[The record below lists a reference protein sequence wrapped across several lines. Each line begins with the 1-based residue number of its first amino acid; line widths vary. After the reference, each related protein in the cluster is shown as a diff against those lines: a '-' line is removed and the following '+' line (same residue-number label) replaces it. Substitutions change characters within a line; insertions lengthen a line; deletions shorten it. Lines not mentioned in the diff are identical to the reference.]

1 MRGGGEGGDSPG
13 RGLVPLSG
21 HPGVGGKR
29 RERLLWGSVD
39 GIRGTGVRRLGRSF
53 PRPAPPTTRL
63 LLLLPPGDP
72 GCHRPRPTPPP
83 TPRVVLARIPAFLF
97 RLTSP
102 PRRREAGPRVDP
114 GLFGGGRAVPCPPN
128 PRASLSPVARPWLP
142 RGVFGAS
149 RDGLCPPAAGSG
161 PGFLPA
167 VGPPC
172 LRSTA
177 PILPPLGPGPLS
189 LPSAAAAALLCGGGG
204 GRPAAEWLPRHGPS
218 VPRKTRVPRAG
229 RATDGVR
236 YPSSGPAVVGGAWV
250 RRFPPLPAPPRPP
263 PSLQVPSASR
273 RGGLKTPRGGRPS
286 ALGSGRSGRWGGGVP
301 SPPGSASPHG
311 AGPPCLVAVQPLSPW
326 PSGGGLIR
334 WPSPASRS
342 VAVCERARVC
352 PVPVLGGW
360 EPPGACGVVR
370 APPTHPCVCVWAPDA
385 PSCEAFRPTGL
396 LCFPLTRPARGDPPA
411 PHALHPAAPRG
422 RVGRGEEEGGQCA
435 VPPFQTKHVRL
446 LAVDHSARA
455 SMKNAASCEN

>member
-189 LPSAAAAALLCGGGG
+189 LSSAAAAAAAAALLAVG
-204 GRPAAEWLPRHGPS
+204 
-218 VPRKTRVPRAG
+218 
-229 RATDGVR
+229 
-236 YPSSGPAVVGGAWV
+236 AVVGRRPSGSRVTGRQCHVRPAFRGRAARRTEFVTRRQGRRSLGAPGCGA
-250 RRFPPLPAPPRPP
+250 FP
-263 PSLQVPSASR
+263 PSL
-273 RGGLKTPRGGRPS
+273 PRLAR
-286 ALGSGRSGRWGGGVP
+286 L
-301 SPPGSASPHG
+301 
-311 AGPPCLVAVQPLSPW
+311 PLSRY
-326 PSGGGLIR
+326 L
-334 WPSPASRS
+334 
-342 VAVCERARVC
+342 AR
-352 PVPVLGGW
+352 
-360 EPPGACGVVR
+360 PGAEV
-370 APPTHPCVCVWAPDA
+370 
-385 PSCEAFRPTGL
+385 
-396 LCFPLTRPARGDPPA
+396 
-411 PHALHPAAPRG
+411 
-422 RVGRGEEEGGQCA
+422 
-435 VPPFQTKHVRL
+435 
-446 LAVDHSARA
+446 
-455 SMKNAASCEN
+455 

>member
-1 MRGGGEGGDSPG
+1 MASEGPGSGGLAVPFPG
-13 RGLVPLSG
+13 
-21 HPGVGGKR
+21 
-29 RERLLWGSVD
+29 
-39 GIRGTGVRRLGRSF
+39 
-53 PRPAPPTTRL
+53 
-63 LLLLPPGDP
+63 LLPP
-72 GCHRPRPTPPP
+72 PRAFSSSSPPAIPAATAPVPPPPP

-114 GLFGGGRAVPCPPN
+114 GLFGGGARAVPCPPTP
-128 PRASLSPVARPWLP
+128 PRVSVSGRAALAAPWCFWRVSGWALP
-142 RGVFGAS
+142 S
-149 RDGLCPPAAGSG
+149 RRRLWAGFPPGRWSSMPPLHCSDPAA
-161 PGFLPA
+161 A
-167 VGPPC
+167 W
-172 LRSTA
+172 
-177 PILPPLGPGPLS
+177 PGPS
-189 LPSAAAAALLCGGGG
+189 LPVLGGGGGGGAACGGGG

-311 AGPPCLVAVQPLSPW
+311 AGPPCLVAVQPLSPR
-326 PSGGGLIR
+326 PSGGGLTR

-370 APPTHPCVCVWAPDA
+370 APPTHPCVCVCGRRTPRRVK
-385 PSCEAFRPTGL
+385 PS
-396 LCFPLTRPARGDPPA
+396 DPPVCFVS
-411 PHALHPAAPRG
+411 L
-422 RVGRGEEEGGQCA
+422 
-435 VPPFQTKHVRL
+435 
-446 LAVDHSARA
+446 
-455 SMKNAASCEN
+455 

>member
-1 MRGGGEGGDSPG
+1 MASEGPGSGGLAVPFPG
-13 RGLVPLSG
+13 
-21 HPGVGGKR
+21 
-29 RERLLWGSVD
+29 
-39 GIRGTGVRRLGRSF
+39 
-53 PRPAPPTTRL
+53 
-63 LLLLPPGDP
+63 LLPP
-72 GCHRPRPTPPP
+72 PRAFSSSSPPAIPAATAPVPPRPP

-114 GLFGGGRAVPCPPN
+114 GLFGGGPGRALPPQP
-128 PRASLSPVARPWLP
+128 PRVSVSGRAALAAPWCFWRVSGWALP
-142 RGVFGAS
+142 S
-149 RDGLCPPAAGSG
+149 RRRLWAGFPPGRWSSMPPLHCSDPAA
-161 PGFLPA
+161 A
-167 VGPPC
+167 W
-172 LRSTA
+172 
-177 PILPPLGPGPLS
+177 PGPS
-189 LPSAAAAALLCGGGG
+189 LPVLGGGGGGGAACGGGG

-370 APPTHPCVCVWAPDA
+370 APPTHPVCVWAPDA

-396 LCFPLTRPARGDPPA
+396 LCFPLTRPARGDPPRPPRSPPSCPTWA
-411 PHALHPAAPRG
+411 GGSWGGGGGAVCRAAIPNQARTTLSG
-422 RVGRGEEEGGQCA
+422 GSLGSCVDEE
-435 VPPFQTKHVRL
+435 R
-446 LAVDHSARA
+446 S
-455 SMKNAASCEN
+455 

>member
-1 MRGGGEGGDSPG
+1 MPSRRRLWAGFPPGRWSSMPPLHCSDPAAAWPGPSLPVLGGG
-13 RGLVPLSG
+13 
-21 HPGVGGKR
+21 
-29 RERLLWGSVD
+29 
-39 GIRGTGVRRLGRSF
+39 
-53 PRPAPPTTRL
+53 
-63 LLLLPPGDP
+63 
-72 GCHRPRPTPPP
+72 
-83 TPRVVLARIPAFLF
+83 
-97 RLTSP
+97 
-102 PRRREAGPRVDP
+102 
-114 GLFGGGRAVPCPPN
+114 GGG
-128 PRASLSPVARPWLP
+128 
-142 RGVFGAS
+142 GA
-149 RDGLCPPAAGSG
+149 A
-161 PGFLPA
+161 
-167 VGPPC
+167 
-172 LRSTA
+172 
-177 PILPPLGPGPLS
+177 
-189 LPSAAAAALLCGGGG
+189 CGGGG

-311 AGPPCLVAVQPLSPW
+311 AGPPCLVAVQPLSPR
-326 PSGGGLIR
+326 PSGGGLTR

-370 APPTHPCVCVWAPDA
+370 APPTHPCVCVCVCVWAPDA

-396 LCFPLTRPARGDPPA
+396 LCFPLTRPARGDPPRPPRSPPSCPTGA
-411 PHALHPAAPRG
+411 GGSWGGGGGAVCRAAIPNQARTTLSG
-422 RVGRGEEEGGQCA
+422 GSLGSCVDEE
-435 VPPFQTKHVRL
+435 R
-446 LAVDHSARA
+446 S
-455 SMKNAASCEN
+455 

>member
-1 MRGGGEGGDSPG
+1 MARAWQAAAARVCLPARPARSLASSTCAARDA
-13 RGLVPLSG
+13 RA
-21 HPGVGGKR
+21 GGKAPGGACCAAGGKGGTHLAGGWCPCR
-29 RERLLWGSVD
+29 VTRGWEESGERGCSGGVWMASEGPGSGGLAVP
-39 GIRGTGVRRLGRSF
+39 F
-53 PRPAPPTTRL
+53 PG
-63 LLLLPPGDP
+63 LLPP
-72 GCHRPRPTPPP
+72 PRAFSSSSPPAIPAATAPVPPRPP
-83 TPRVVLARIPAFLF
+83 TPSVVLARIPAFLF

-114 GLFGGGRAVPCPPN
+114 GLFGGGARAVPCPPTP
-128 PRASLSPVARPWLP
+128 PRVSVSGRAALAAPWCFRRVSGWALP
-142 RGVFGAS
+142 S
-149 RDGLCPPAAGSG
+149 RRRLWAGFPPGRWSSMPPLHCSDPAA
-161 PGFLPA
+161 A
-167 VGPPC
+167 W
-172 LRSTA
+172 
-177 PILPPLGPGPLS
+177 PGPS
-189 LPSAAAAALLCGGGG
+189 LPVLGGGGGGGAACGGGG

-370 APPTHPCVCVWAPDA
+370 APPTHPCVCVCGRRTPRRVK
-385 PSCEAFRPTGL
+385 PS
-396 LCFPLTRPARGDPPA
+396 DPPVCFVS
-411 PHALHPAAPRG
+411 L
-422 RVGRGEEEGGQCA
+422 
-435 VPPFQTKHVRL
+435 
-446 LAVDHSARA
+446 
-455 SMKNAASCEN
+455 

>member
-1 MRGGGEGGDSPG
+1 M
-13 RGLVPLSG
+13 SG

-29 RERLLWGSVD
+29 RERLLWGSVG

-189 LPSAAAAALLCGGGG
+189 LPSAAAAAALLCGGGG

-370 APPTHPCVCVWAPDA
+370 APPTHPCVCVCVCVWAPDA

-411 PHALHPAAPRG
+411 PPRSPPSCPTWAGGSWGGGGGAVCRAAIPNQARTTLSG
-422 RVGRGEEEGGQCA
+422 GSLGSCVDEE
-435 VPPFQTKHVRL
+435 R
-446 LAVDHSARA
+446 S
-455 SMKNAASCEN
+455 